1 MDALHAAAAAASH
14 PDNPQSAS
22 IISHLAIESLMP
34 SLRLAHHYVLTV
46 GAQRHPSW
54 LLRWHRYR
62 DEAYLVFA
70 ALLEAHSL
78 GRNSASFAELFH
90 GMRRANGS
98 DHSKQRTSVV
108 LQLVVLLLPAYVRAK
123 VDELLA
129 DDPDD
134 GRVPP
139 ADVDGGASAGADD
152 ADINAARN
160 AARASHRQSFAH
172 RLLAKLSPKA
182 RAALRLLY
190 RGLCTLVDGGS
201 LLQLLLYVHSRSPYA
216 TLAQRF
222 LGFTLRRRTA
232 ADEAASATATASS
245 SLGDGS
251 MALAAA
257 FNSSG
262 GAILADPLRLLR
274 LTLTLLFRLLSHADC
289 RWERRDHAVGF
300 GTVGTDAGAAA
311 GSTGRG
317 AAQPRTAAPS
327 DLRLLVSSARV
338 VAQPPARSAAT
349 ASPHSASAASAAAS
363 PAHARRG
370 ASACAAPDGR
380 MWRMSNAPAGADRGA
395 IGLRVLRGV
404 RSRGVPSGWPLPG
417 ERPADAI
424 RGRAGAALRD
434 LAGTRNHRSATD
446 TIARLAKVERA
457 LACHTPME

>member
-139 ADVDGGASAGADD
+139 ANVDGGASAGADD

-262 GAILADPLRLLR
+262 GAILADPSASSASPSPSSSASSPTPTAVGNGAITPSGLAPSVPTLVRRLVALAEAPLNHAR
-274 LTLTLLFRLLSHADC
+274 QLLLISVFSFRLLEWWHSPQHAPPPPPRLIPPPPPPPPPRQHMPGEEPPPALPPPGVCGVC
-289 RWERRDHAVGF
+289 RMP
-300 GTVGTDAGAAA
+300 
-311 GSTGRG
+311 
-317 AAQPRTAAPS
+317 PREPTAAPS
-327 DLRLLVSSARV
+327 GYVY
-338 VAQPPARSAAT
+338 
-349 ASPHSASAASAAAS
+349 
-363 PAHARRG
+363 
-370 ASACAAPDGR
+370 CAACVREAFRRDGR
-380 MWRMSNAPAGADRGA
+380 CPVSGLPMRSEDELVRLFETSRAPATTGAPPT
-395 IGLRVLRGV
+395 
-404 RSRGVPSGWPLPG
+404 PSP
-417 ERPADAI
+417 D
-424 RGRAGAALRD
+424 
-434 LAGTRNHRSATD
+434 
-446 TIARLAKVERA
+446 
-457 LACHTPME
+457 